1 MNNTQKDKLLP
12 ILLKLLALIL
22 KLLDRCTATKKV
34 WFDFIV
40 GPITTKN
47 RTIHTMEL
55 NITNEQKAIITLAPR
70 TAGDSE
76 NPDGSPAELDGP
88 ARWTQVSGESAT
100 LGTVSDDG
108 KTAELIST
116 DTLGD
121 SQFLVEADA
130 DLGEGDIEISTLIT
144 LHVGGALATNLGAT
158 ASVVQK

>member
-1 MNNTQKDKLLP
+1 MNNIQKDKLLP

-22 KLLDRCTATKKV
+22 KLLDRCTATKRV

-40 GPITTKN
+40 GPITNKN
-47 RTIHTMEL
+47 RRIHTMEV

-88 ARWTQVSGESAT
+88 ARWTLVSGESTT
-100 LGTVSDDG
+100 LGPVSEDG

-130 DLGEGDIEISTLIT
+130 DLTGEVETISAMIT
-144 LHVGGALATNLGAT
+144 VHVAGAHASNLGAT